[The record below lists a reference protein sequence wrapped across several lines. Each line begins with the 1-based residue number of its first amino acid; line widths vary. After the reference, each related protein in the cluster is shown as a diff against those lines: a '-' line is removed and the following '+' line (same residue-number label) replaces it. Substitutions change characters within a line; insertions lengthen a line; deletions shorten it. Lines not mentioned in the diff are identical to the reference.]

1 MPVTKFSVPE
11 KYKYLEGFGSY
22 HQYSSHSISAIVS
35 RKTNAL
41 KTGQKQF
48 LAQIQSAQTVLR
60 FLPSG

>member
-22 HQYSSHSISAIVS
+22 HQYSSHSIPFNFSK
-35 RKTNAL
+35 RTNVL

-48 LAQIQSAQTVLR
+48 LAPIQSAQTVLR